1 MLLILTLNFF
11 LTYVFVLQGKV
22 SVADMISFSPSE
34 VASSKYDGNL
44 LSNKHTTLMSLVN
57 AFFFCQK
64 GLSLQSNKRT
74 YSFSAGTLKSWENS
88 ITLVNIIRNE
98 IRDGQ
103 LSFRGKRVLEVTPAR
118 KLTYLPCYFI

>member
-22 SVADMISFSPSE
+22 SVADMIAFSPSE

-57 AFFFCQK
+57 AFFFVSEKVYHCN
-64 GLSLQSNKRT
+64 LTREP
-74 YSFSAGTLKSWENS
+74 TLFPQE
-88 ITLVNIIRNE
+88 L
-98 IRDGQ
+98 
-103 LSFRGKRVLEVTPAR
+103 
-118 KLTYLPCYFI
+118 